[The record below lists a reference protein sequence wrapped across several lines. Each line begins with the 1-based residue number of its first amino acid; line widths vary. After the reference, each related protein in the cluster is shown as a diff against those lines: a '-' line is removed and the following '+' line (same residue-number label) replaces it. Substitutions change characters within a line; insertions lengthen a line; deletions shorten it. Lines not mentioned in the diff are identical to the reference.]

1 MKKTPASLTLAGT
14 ATKGPNET
22 PKGSGPRIPVPLVQV
37 DADAI
42 YQTRGLTPKASGPTG
57 ASPLEARVV
66 ALEKALSVVL
76 VHLPAAFFDAQA
88 AADAKTKK
96 VLSDLENRL
105 AAGATLARVL
115 LPEEAHDEALEA
127 WEALPVA
134 APARYKAANRML
146 AERLVGLGLASAE
159 EVGI

>member
-1 MKKTPASLTLAGT
+1 MQPRTKKTPTSPSLAAD
-14 ATKGPNET
+14 ATSRPMET
-22 PKGSGPRIPVPLVQV
+22 PKGSGPSLPPP
-37 DADAI
+37 A
-42 YQTRGLTPKASGPTG
+42 
-57 ASPLEARVV
+57 LEARVA

-88 AADAKTKK
+88 AADAKTKR

-115 LPEEAHDEALEA
+115 LPEETHDEAREA

-134 APARYKAANRML
+134 APARFKAANRML

-159 EVGI
+159 EVGL